1 MTGEIFF
8 SLLERHKISA
18 VLFLLS
24 VITFCS
30 IFVVRQLLKRRWKR
44 LVEAELAKETEL
56 DTLPPLGPLDDQ
68 ALERIKAFRR
78 EVWDLPEAQLEL
90 TIEALTERGFRVVR
104 AIAEIY
110 HSDAAIPQYEA
121 SLLELLQLMRR
132 VATRLHRLA
141 SVMPF
146 RFLGARKLSDYQ
158 RYYQVYRRIN
168 ENPVLQLL
176 KRNPYLYRM
185 ARWAMNLK
193 NLGNPLYWAGKEISR
208 EGYFF
213 MVRWL
218 TMTYVSQVGRE
229 AMRLYSGRHFQS
241 EADRDA
247 ALVCYRL
254 FALTRQWGGPLV
266 EEWPLLIDFVQAHP
280 ALEPETKLHIL
291 SRCSSGRFPKDLD
304 SQTIQTEAGAKWL
317 KQGLK
322 LLLEKAR
329 LAAPAREQLIRK
341 ALADI
346 APDEKSST
354 VASCEGGR

>member
-1 MTGEIFF
+1 MTSEVLI
-8 SLLERHKISA
+8 SLLDRHKISA
-18 VLFLLS
+18 ILLLLS
-24 VITFCS
+24 LITFSS
-30 IFVVRQLLKRRWKR
+30 ILLARQILKRRWKR
-44 LVEAELAKETEL
+44 LLEAELSKETEL
-56 DTLPPLGPLDDQ
+56 DTLPPMGPLDDQ

-90 TIEALTERGFRVVR
+90 GIEALTERGFRVVR

-110 HSDAAIPQYEA
+110 HSEATIPQYEA

-132 VATRLHRLA
+132 VASRLHRIA

-146 RFLGARKLSDYQ
+146 RFLGTRKLSDYQ

-176 KRNPYLYRM
+176 KRNPSLYRM

-218 TMTYVSQVGRE
+218 TMTFVSQVGRE

-241 EADRDA
+241 EGDRDA
-247 ALVCYRL
+247 AIVCYRL
-254 FALTRQWGGPLV
+254 FALARQWGGPTA
-266 EEWPLLIDFVQAHP
+266 EEWPLIVDFVSSHP
-280 ALEPETKLHIL
+280 VLDSEAKLHIL
-291 SRCSSGRFPKDLD
+291 SRCSLGRFPKDLD
-304 SQTIQTEAGAKWL
+304 EQTIQTEAGTKWL
-317 KQGLK
+317 RQGLT
-322 LLLEKAR
+322 LLLEKGR
-329 LAAPAREQLIRK
+329 MGVPAREQLIRN
-341 ALADI
+341 ALADLETSN
-346 APDEKSST
+346 P
-354 VASCEGGR
+354 

>member
-1 MTGEIFF
+1 MTGEVLI

-18 VLFLLS
+18 VLLLLS
-24 VITFCS
+24 LITICS
-30 IFVVRQLLKRRWKR
+30 IVVAKQILKRRWKR

-68 ALERIKAFRR
+68 ARDRIKAFRR

-90 TIEALTERGFRVVR
+90 TIEALTERGFRIVR
-104 AIAEIY
+104 AVAEIY
-110 HSDAAIPQYEA
+110 HSDASIPQYEA

-146 RFLGARKLSDYQ
+146 RFLGTRKLSDYQ

-176 KRNPYLYRM
+176 KRNPYVYRM

-218 TMTYVSQVGRE
+218 TMTFVSQVGRE

-254 FALTRQWGGPLV
+254 FALARQWGGPTDQ
-266 EEWPLLIDFVQAHP
+266 EWPLLIDFVNAHP
-280 ALEPETKLHIL
+280 ALDADGKMHIL
-291 SRCSSGRFPKDLD
+291 SRCSSGRFPRDLNA
-304 SQTIQTEAGAKWL
+304 QCIQTEVGNKWL
-317 KQGLK
+317 KQGLN
-322 LLLEKAR
+322 LLLEKGR
-329 LAAPAREQLIRK
+329 LDAPAREQLIRS
-341 ALADI
+341 ALADL
-346 APDEKSST
+346 EN
-354 VASCEGGR
+354 

>member
-1 MTGEIFF
+1 MTGEVLF

-18 VLFLLS
+18 VLLLLS
-24 VITFCS
+24 VITLIS
-30 IFVVRQLLKRRWKR
+30 IVVAKQILRRRWQK
-44 LVEAELAKETEL
+44 LVEAELARETEL
-56 DTLPPLGPLDDQ
+56 DTLPPLGPVDDQ

-78 EVWDLPEAQLEL
+78 EVWGLPEAQLEL
-90 TIEALTERGFRVVR
+90 TIEALMERGFLVVR

-110 HSDAAIPQYEA
+110 HSEAPIPQYEA

-132 VATRLHRLA
+132 VSTRLHRLA

-146 RFLGARKLSDYQ
+146 RFLGTRKLSDYQ
-158 RYYQVYRRIN
+158 RYYQVYRKIN

-176 KRNPYLYRM
+176 KRNPHLYRM

-254 FALTRQWGGPLV
+254 FALARQWGGPLA
-266 EEWPLLIDFVQAHP
+266 EEWPLLIDFVNAHP
-280 ALEPETKLHIL
+280 ALDSDAKLHIL
-291 SRCSSGRFPKDLD
+291 SRCSSGRFPTDLS
-304 SQTIQTEAGAKWL
+304 SQIIQTEAGAKWL

-322 LLLEKAR
+322 LLLEKTR
-329 LAAPAREQLIRK
+329 VRAPAREQLIRS
-341 ALADI
+341 ALDDVENLG
-346 APDEKSST
+346 PMSTPSS
-354 VASCEGGR
+354 S